1 MRRGAAA
8 SLAESRIPNR
18 ESRSMTLPRHLAVI
32 MDGNG
37 RWAERRRRP
46 RAIGHRA
53 GARAVNATIDF
64 CLHQGIEALTLF
76 AFSSENWGRPE
87 EEVGALMKLFLNAL
101 EREVDELD
109 RRGVRLRFIG
119 ERQRFPEDILQRMA
133 EAERRTRGNRRL
145 HLTIAASYGGRQD
158 IADTARRL
166 AEDVA
171 AGRLRPEQID
181 EATFGR
187 YIALADLPA
196 PDLFIRT
203 GGDHR
208 ISNFL
213 LWQLAYTELWFTET
227 LWPDLDAAV
236 LQQAVDDFAGRERR
250 FGLTSAQVPSQDQLP
265 PQDQAP
271 PQDTARTMPGADS
284 ADATGDN
291 ARPPAAPNRT
301 IA

>member
-1 MRRGAAA
+1 M
-8 SLAESRIPNR
+8 SI
-18 ESRSMTLPRHLAVI
+18 PRHLAVI

-46 RAIGHRA
+46 RVIGHRA
-53 GARAVNATIDF
+53 GARAVNVTIDF
-64 CLHQGIEALTLF
+64 CLEKGIEALTLF

-101 EREVDELD
+101 EREVEELD

-119 ERQRFPEDILQRMA
+119 ERGRFSPEILARMQD
-133 EAERRTRGNRRL
+133 AERRTRHNRRL

-158 IADTARRL
+158 IAQAARAV

-187 YIALADLPA
+187 YMALADVPA

-203 GGDHR
+203 GGDRR

-213 LWQLAYTELWFTET
+213 LWQMAYTELWFTEA
-227 LWPDLDAAV
+227 LWPELDAQL
-236 LQQAVDDFAGRERR
+236 LQAALDDFAGRERR
-250 FGLTSAQVPSQDQLP
+250 FGLTSAQIAAGASG
-265 PQDQAP
+265 
-271 PQDTARTMPGADS
+271 DTADAAH
-284 ADATGDN
+284 ADAASATDPN
-291 ARPPAAPNRT
+291 AVSPYRDSDRTPA
-301 IA
+301 